1 MTGGHEGLPRILGV
15 RAVPGTIHRRLVERG
30 SRLERKRR
38 WRALEQQSGSCCPGI
53 KLIPACVA
61 HQWLQ
66 TNRQS
71 DFMLWPV
78 SRWQPTG
85 RHGNAA
91 GSFGVSNSQTY
102 GRVRVR
108 TKAPRLRYSI
118 ERRVNSLP
126 LSTRG
131 GRRSKGERETGEK
144 GAFEIR
150 GWERGERYMWV
161 DKGRAGGSLEV
172 ERVAN
177 VRGGGK
183 KRRASCYTP
192 RVFLHKSPWRP
203 FGVRYSNGLGEHRAT
218 GRCSS
223 LPRLSGT
230 PALTII
236 LLKERGTSLSERDFC
251 RFCCTDNNW
260 FLVLVISRL
269 YSVYSL

>member
-1 MTGGHEGLPRILGV
+1 MTGGHEGFPRILGV

-118 ERRVNSLP
+118 ERRVNSCRFRLVAE
-126 LSTRG
+126 G
-131 GRRSKGERETGEK
+131 GRRVRGKPVKKGRLRSEGERGVRDTCGW
-144 GAFEIR
+144 IR
-150 GWERGERYMWV
+150 GEPE
-161 DKGRAGGSLEV
+161 GRSKWKE
-172 ERVAN
+172 
-177 VRGGGK
+177 
-183 KRRASCYTP
+183 
-192 RVFLHKSPWRP
+192 WR
-203 FGVRYSNGLGEHRAT
+203 T
-218 GRCSS
+218 
-223 LPRLSGT
+223 
-230 PALTII
+230 
-236 LLKERGTSLSERDFC
+236 
-251 RFCCTDNNW
+251 
-260 FLVLVISRL
+260 
-269 YSVYSL
+269 